1 MAKLDKELADKI
13 ELLREETITCYT
25 NGDAEGAINTITKA
39 WDLLPDPKT
48 IRDESFMI
56 VELMVDLFIKTE
68 DFTKANQ
75 WIDLIF
81 ICDLER
87 IDGGDRE
94 FIAGKLAY
102 EQGNLGKAK
111 EMFFVANLKSKG
123 RIFGSKDPKYIKLI
137 KK

>member
-1 MAKLDKELADKI
+1 MAKLDKELVDKI
-13 ELLREETITCYT
+13 ELLREETIACYT
-25 NGDAEGAINTITKA
+25 NGDSEGAINAITKA
-39 WDLLPDPKT
+39 WGMLPNPKT
-48 IRDESFMI
+48 IYDESFMI
-56 VELMVDLFIKTE
+56 VELIVDLFIRTKN
-68 DFTKANQ
+68 FVKANE

-81 ICDLER
+81 ICNLER

-123 RIFGSKDPKYIKLI
+123 RIFGSKDPKYVKLI
-137 KK
+137 K